1 MGVKIHKDLA
11 NITDSML
18 LESGTVVAEYHNE
31 EENIHLS
38 LEVVGNIALTFK
50 GKNYYGASEFSD
62 ELRNLIEAGYYQR
75 GGFQPLFRGGKMS
88 GVTPHRPLFS
98 KFPAEK
104 ALWTKHP
111 DLEIRSTNWFEVFEV
126 TKEQVRTGRA
136 WSEECDGYEARDI
149 EELFLEI
156 ESKLL
161 ERGVER

>member
-62 ELRNLIEAGYYQR
+62 ELRSLIEAGHYQ
-75 GGFQPLFRGGKMS
+75 
-88 GVTPHRPLFS
+88 S

-104 ALWTKHP
+104 VLWTKHP

-126 TKEQVRTGRA
+126 TKEQVRTGRS
-136 WSEECDGYEARDI
+136 WSEECEGYEARDI

-161 ERGVER
+161 EERGEERE